1 MNGNKKLGN
10 FLAYTFLTVGVFIIL
25 FPMYITIVTSMKTP
39 DEMSSNFFG
48 LPSSFYL
55 QNFADVIGKAH
66 FGSFVF
72 NSLFTTVFSLLGIAI
87 FVPLVS
93 YAIARNYKKRYY
105 RSIYILFVAGAFVPF
120 TVVMVPQIKLMSWF
134 NAMNMHGLV
143 LLYWVFALSEGCLLT
158 VSYVNSIPTELDE
171 AAFIDGASVLRTFF
185 VIIYPMMKP
194 IVSAVLI
201 MDALWIWND
210 FQLPLLMLNASEDM
224 WTLPLFEY
232 NFKNKYSTNYTMAF
246 AAFLLS
252 SLPIL
257 AFYLIAQKQIIDGL
271 TNGAIKS

>member
-10 FLAYTFLTVGVFIIL
+10 LFSYVFLTVGVFIIL
-25 FPMYITIVTSMKTP
+25 FPMYITVVTAMKTP

-48 LPSSFYL
+48 LPGSFYL

-72 NSLFTTVFSLLGIAI
+72 NSLFTTVFSLIGIAI

-93 YAIARNYKKRYY
+93 YSIARNYKKRYY
-105 RSIYILFVAGAFVPF
+105 RSIYVLFVAGAFVPF

-134 NAMNMHGLV
+134 NAMNMYGLV

-194 IVSAVLI
+194 IISAVLI

-257 AFYLIAQKQIIDGL
+257 VFYLIAQKQIINGL

>member
-1 MNGNKKLGN
+1 MSGNKKLGN
-10 FLAYTFLTVGVFIIL
+10 FFSYVFLTIGVFIIF
-25 FPMYITIVTSMKTP
+25 FPLYITIVTSMKTP
-39 DEMSSNFFG
+39 EEMSSNFFG

-55 QNFADVIGKAH
+55 QNYADVISKAH

-72 NSLFTTVFSLLGIAI
+72 TSLFTTFFSLIGIAI

-105 RSIYILFVAGAFVPF
+105 RFIYVLFVAGAFVPF
-120 TVVMVPQIKLMSWF
+120 TVVMVPQIKLMSRLS
-134 NAMNMHGLV
+134 AMNMYGLV

-158 VSYVNSIPTELDE
+158 VSYVNSIPTDLDE
-171 AAFIDGASVLRTFF
+171 AAFIDGAGVLRTFF

-194 IVSAVLI
+194 IISAVLI

-257 AFYLIAQKQIIDGL
+257 VFYLIAQKQIINGL

>member
-55 QNFADVIGKAH
+55 QNFAEVIGKAH

>member
-1 MNGNKKLGN
+1 MSRSKRIGNI
-10 FLAYTFLTVGVFIIL
+10 FSYIFLTFGVLLIL
-25 FPMYITIVTSMKTP
+25 FPMYVTLVTAFKTP

-48 LPSSFYL
+48 LPSSLYL
-55 QNFADVIGKAH
+55 ENFSEVIHKAN
-66 FGSFVF
+66 FNSFVF
-72 NSLFTTVFSLLGIAI
+72 NSVFITLFSLLGIAI

-93 YAIARNYKKRYY
+93 YAIARNFKKRYY
-105 RSIYILFVAGAFVPF
+105 RLIYVLFVAGAFVPF
-120 TVVMVPQIKLMSWF
+120 TVIMVPQIKLMSRL
-134 NAMNMHGLV
+134 NAMNMYGLV
-143 LLYWVFALSEGCLLT
+143 LLYWVFALSEGCLMT
-158 VSYVNSIPTELDE
+158 VSYVKSIPTELDE
-171 AAFIDGASVLRTFF
+171 AAFIDGAGVLRTFF

-224 WTLPLFEY
+224 WTLPLFQY
-232 NFKNKYSTNYTMAF
+232 NFKSKYSTNYTLAF

-257 AFYLIAQKQIIDGL
+257 VFYLVAQKQIINGL
-271 TNGAIKS
+271 TNGAVKS

>member
-10 FLAYTFLTVGVFIIL
+10 FFAYAFLTVGVFIIL
-25 FPMYITIVTSMKTP
+25 FPMYITVVTAMKTP

-48 LPSSFYL
+48 LPSSIYL

-72 NSLFTTVFSLLGIAI
+72 NSLFTTVFSLIGIAI

-105 RSIYILFVAGAFVPF
+105 RSIYVLFVAGAFVPF

-134 NAMNMHGLV
+134 NAMNMYGLV

-185 VIIYPMMKP
+185 TIIYPMMKP
-194 IVSAVLI
+194 IISAVLI

-232 NFKNKYSTNYTMAF
+232 NFKNKYSTNYTLAF

-257 AFYLIAQKQIIDGL
+257 AFYLAAQKQIIDGL

>member
-1 MNGNKKLGN
+1 
-10 FLAYTFLTVGVFIIL
+10 
-25 FPMYITIVTSMKTP
+25 
-39 DEMSSNFFG
+39 
-48 LPSSFYL
+48 
-55 QNFADVIGKAH
+55 
-66 FGSFVF
+66 
-72 NSLFTTVFSLLGIAI
+72 
-87 FVPLVS
+87 
-93 YAIARNYKKRYY
+93 
-105 RSIYILFVAGAFVPF
+105 
-120 TVVMVPQIKLMSWF
+120 MVPQIKLMSRLS
-134 NAMNMHGLV
+134 AMNMYGLV

-158 VSYVNSIPTELDE
+158 VSYVNSIPTDLDE
-171 AAFIDGASVLRTFF
+171 AAFIDGAGVLRTFF

-194 IVSAVLI
+194 IISAVLI

-257 AFYLIAQKQIIDGL
+257 VFYLIAQKQIINGL

>member
-10 FLAYTFLTVGVFIIL
+10 FLSYAFLTVGVFIIL
-25 FPMYITIVTSMKTP
+25 FPMYITIVTAMKTP

-134 NAMNMHGLV
+134 NAMNMYGLV

-257 AFYLIAQKQIIDGL
+257 VFYLIAQKQIIDGL

>member
-10 FLAYTFLTVGVFIIL
+10 LFSYVFLTVGVFIIL
-25 FPMYITIVTSMKTP
+25 FPMYITVVTAMKTP

-48 LPSSFYL
+48 LPGAFYL

-72 NSLFTTVFSLLGIAI
+72 NSLFTTVFSLIGIAI

-93 YAIARNYKKRYY
+93 YSIARNYKKRYY
-105 RSIYILFVAGAFVPF
+105 RSIYVLFVAGAFVPF

-134 NAMNMHGLV
+134 NAMNMYGLV

-185 VIIYPMMKP
+185 TIIYPMMKP
-194 IVSAVLI
+194 IISAVLI

-257 AFYLIAQKQIIDGL
+257 VFYLIAQKQIINGL

>member
-10 FLAYTFLTVGVFIIL
+10 LFSYVFLTVGVFIIL
-25 FPMYITIVTSMKTP
+25 FPMYITVVTAMKTP

-48 LPSSFYL
+48 LPGSFYL

-72 NSLFTTVFSLLGIAI
+72 NSLFTTVFSLIGIAI

-93 YAIARNYKKRYY
+93 YSIARNYKKRYY
-105 RSIYILFVAGAFVPF
+105 RSIYVLFVAGAFVPF

-134 NAMNMHGLV
+134 NAMNMYGLV

-194 IVSAVLI
+194 IISAVLI

-257 AFYLIAQKQIIDGL
+257 AFYLIAQKQIINGL